1 MAILTCSSD
10 VTLSLPSYTGSAL
23 NRDLNF
29 CNGYLSLLYFWCTTL
44 STAAMTTWFVHLKW
58 FLLVRGSVGRKKPI
72 CHIFVLN
79 IAYNENKNCHFLL
92 LRDRGVAQFCYLIL
106 NRKDFK
112 R

>member
-1 MAILTCSSD
+1 MDKRIW
-10 VTLSLPSYTGSAL
+10 TGL
-23 NRDLNF
+23 
-29 CNGYLSLLYFWCTTL
+29 TL

-58 FLLVRGSVGRKKPI
+58 FLLARGSAGRKKPM

-92 LRDRGVAQFCYLIL
+92 LRDRGVAQFCLLIL
-106 NRKDFK
+106 SRKDFK